1 MFTRDPIEIGV
12 SAMPGG
18 LGGAVGG
25 FLGGLLVGR
34 GPGLGSNHILIYGS
48 ALKMLSDAVFTILTP
63 DTFRLALGMG
73 FLAMFGMGMS
83 LVCLVVCVQLT
94 SNDEHIGLAT
104 LVLGSIRAIGGS
116 VAVTIYTSIM
126 QNTLKEDAGPRVGK
140 ELRKHGFN
148 VTTDA
153 LKQLVPKLLTGKE
166 LMQTNITSV
175 TPQALQLAKDT
186 VKWTWAL
193 AFRQDIRC
201 NVTSNTARRIYF
213 AAVAFSTLS
222 LVASFFVKDVSSNM
236 TDSVAVT
243 LKNDG
248 RDEKAKRV
256 EA

>member
-25 FLGGLLVGR
+25 FLGGFLVGR

-48 ALKMLSDAVFTILTP
+48 ALKMISDAVYTTLTP
-63 DTFRLALGMG
+63 NTFRLALGMG
-73 FLAMFGMGMS
+73 FLGMFGMGMS
-83 LVCLVVCVQLT
+83 LVALIVCVQLA
-94 SNDEHIGLAT
+94 SDDEHIGLAT

-126 QNTLKEDAGPRVGK
+126 QNTLKADSGPRVRDK
-140 ELRKHGFN
+140 LRPLG
-148 VTTDA
+148 VTADA

-166 LMQTNITSV
+166 LMQTNIPSV

-193 AFRQDIRC
+193 AFRQAIRFP
-201 NVTSNTARRIYF
+201 VGR
-213 AAVAFSTLS
+213 V
-222 LVASFFVKDVSSNM
+222 DV
-236 TDSVAVT
+236 
-243 LKNDG
+243 
-248 RDEKAKRV
+248 
-256 EA
+256 